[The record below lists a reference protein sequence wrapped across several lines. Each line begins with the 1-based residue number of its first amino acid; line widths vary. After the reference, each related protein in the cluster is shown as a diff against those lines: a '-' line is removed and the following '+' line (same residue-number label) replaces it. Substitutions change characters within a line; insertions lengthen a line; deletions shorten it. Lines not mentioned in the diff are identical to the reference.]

1 MFMGAHYIIDM
12 VLSILYTLSDL
23 IFPIPYELD
32 TTVMSNLQMQLGIRE
47 DKKCIWVYTAGK

>member
-47 DKKCIWVYTAGK
+47 DKKCI